1 MWQTELENQ
10 IFEVLLPD
18 WEAFLFSGEI
28 YWPIQIS
35 GKKVPAVYRNVRL
48 SAGRLLLAEKLLSGD
63 ILEDE
68 LLKESVQKNLDKFYH
83 LRNRW
88 KANWEKKTLSE
99 LPVRIRQWQR
109 LVQEIQQDNNYSIH
123 QLANDIQ
130 VRLMI
135 DLLSSQSENEYRDE
149 FWQLLEISDLRY
161 KSLTHENSFIWN
173 DDLSTIFNKDQY
185 WYLYRNITNP
195 GGLK

>member
-1 MWQTELENQ
+1 MWQIKFENQ

-18 WEAFLFSGEI
+18 WEAFLFSDEI
-28 YWPIQIS
+28 YWPIQIR
-35 GKKVPAVYRNVRL
+35 GKNVPAIYRSVRL
-48 SAGRLLLAEKLLSGD
+48 SAGRLLFAEKLLSGD
-63 ILEDE
+63 TYEDE
-68 LLKESVQKNLDKFYH
+68 LLKINVQNNLDKFFR

-88 KANWEKKTLSE
+88 KANWVRKTLSE
-99 LPVRIRQWQR
+99 LPVRVRQWQR
-109 LVQEIQQDNNYSIH
+109 LVQEIHQDSNYSIH

-135 DLLSSQSENEYRDE
+135 DLLLRQSENENRDE
-149 FWQLLEISDLRY
+149 FLQLLEISDY
-161 KSLTHENSFIWN
+161 KFKSLTYENSFIWN
-173 DDLSTIFNKDQY
+173 DDLSTIFDKDQN